1 MANNANAF
9 AVAVGSSQTALKRME
24 PQPHTNGLQYP
35 QQTVTP
41 DAVYR
46 DGEPFARLRFN
57 AVDGPTLDK
66 LYAAFGLTSADYA
79 AVTISL
85 PTNKARTTWADYNGQ
100 AVKPLDEPWQIIRY
114 GWVEILVRQLEAV

>member
-1 MANNANAF
+1 MANNANSF

-24 PQPHTNGLQYP
+24 PQPHSNGLQYP

-46 DGEPFARLRFN
+46 DGDAFARLRFN
-57 AVDGPTLDK
+57 AVDGVALDK

>member
-79 AVTISL
+79 AVTVSL

>member
-9 AVAVGSSQTALKRME
+9 AVAVGSSQTALKQMA
-24 PQPHTNGLQYP
+24 

-79 AVTISL
+79 AVTVSL